1 MMEMR
6 KKLKE
11 LRSQHAS
18 KAISKMTEEELKNEI
33 SHHEKACKVTAMAA
47 ARAAKKMA
55 AKEVKAEVKE
65 VKEVKKEVKEKKEV
79 SPELKEKRLE
89 ALAKARAVRASR
101 KADSGEERTIKSEIE
116 KKKISK

>member
-1 MMEMR
+1 
-6 KKLKE
+6 
-11 LRSQHAS
+11 
-18 KAISKMTEEELKNEI
+18 MTEEELKNEI